1 LTTPYLHD
9 ILDVESEVNILDIGN
24 RIKKIRKEL
33 DLTQSEFAARIGSV
47 QNTVTGYENGR
58 RNPSAPVISLICER
72 FNVREEWLRTGEGE
86 MFKPKPS
93 DVLEQLAYKYNFSN
107 ADYVIAEKYVSLN
120 PSKRKELVEKVFNFM
135 HEVEAALSGTD
146 PYAPA
151 YSGAKPPQPMDKLI
165 ETVKSQQ
172 KEDTAPEMTVEQAE
186 AEYIKKISNVA
197 RKKGSTASNTTDDI
211 GNEASN

>member
-1 LTTPYLHD
+1 M
-9 ILDVESEVNILDIGN
+9 DIGN

-93 DVLEQLAYKYNFSN
+93 DVLDQLAYKYKLFNF
-107 ADYVIAEKYVSLN
+107 DYVMIEKFLAMPPDIRRAIYDHFHDVD
-120 PSKRKELVEKVFNFM
+120 
-135 HEVEAALSGTD
+135 AALAEMD

-151 YSGAKPPQPMDKLI
+151 YAGTEPPQPMDKLM
-165 ETVKSQQ
+165 ETIKSQQ
-172 KEDTAPEMTVEQAE
+172 KEDATPEMSVEQAE
-186 AEYIKKISNVA
+186 ADYIKKISNAA
-197 RKKGSTASNTTDDI
+197 RKKESTASNTTGDI
-211 GNEASN
+211 GKAASE